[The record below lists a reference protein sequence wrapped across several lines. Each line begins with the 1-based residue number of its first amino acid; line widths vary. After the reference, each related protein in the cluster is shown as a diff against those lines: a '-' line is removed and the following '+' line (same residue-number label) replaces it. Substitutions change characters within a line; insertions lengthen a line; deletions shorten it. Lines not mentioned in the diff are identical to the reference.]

1 MGKPGKNTRKFAKK
15 HLKSVIQN
23 RRKYKPVKDA
33 LRRKKTATQN
43 IQSGTKEASAQDRR
57 NDVKDRFL
65 KMKSEKINENEMMED
80 DFMDDTSI
88 EDDISIED
96 TVSESDGLPSE
107 EENDFLDI
115 FRSEFVEDNSEEEDD
130 AGNALQGQN
139 KTLQSEI
146 DKHKKHLEILKQKDP
161 KFMKFLKE
169 HEKELLQ
176 FNHEYNTDSE
186 EDNENLKGGV
196 RKPGQLEECDS
207 KSLKPSSK
215 KFLTV
220 THVDAWFQ
228 EINEGQ
234 NIGALRC
241 LLQAY
246 RTACH
251 YGDGG
256 RYDSSSILTIVNSNA
271 FNTIMISV
279 LGEID
284 GVFRKLL
291 RMPLAGGKRES
302 ILEMKDTPR
311 WKDLEGL
318 IKSYFVNTLHVLS
331 QMTDNEMIS
340 FTLQRLRCSIIF
352 LAAFP
357 VYLRKILKAVLHFWG
372 SGGGPLSVVSFL
384 FIHDMILHLGSDCFD
399 SCLKSIYKVF
409 AVNCKLVNKANLQQI
424 EFLKN
429 CVVELYG
436 VDLSNA
442 YQHVFTFINQLGMVL
457 RHALTSNTKEAHKKA
472 YSWQYMN
479 CLELWV
485 TFLCAN
491 ANNVDFQ
498 PLSYPMAQIIIG
510 VARLV
515 PTAHYAPLRLR
526 CAKMLNT
533 LASARGIFI
542 PMASLLFDM
551 LECKELYRTPTGE
564 NDKAF
569 DFSTALKVP
578 KDILRTR
585 AFQDECV
592 YSVLH
597 HLAEHLAQWSYHV
610 AFPELAFTI
619 LVRLRRFHERTNND
633 RFRRQVKQLMDQV
646 ERNDAYVKKK
656 RDDVS
661 FSPKDRVAV
670 SSFLQDEKVSGMSPL
685 SKYYQSLQQKAEQK
699 KTSLQNSSVRVQ
711 EVKSMGLIKD
721 TAVSHE
727 GCDNNIREGQKVF
740 NKDLSPKK
748 SNGTAASKSK
758 KREKSQTLIIA
769 AKEDDIVE
777 PCGSS
782 SEENND
788 DLDHCKEEDAT
799 VHLSLE
805 RQESDNANRNKK
817 DKFPKATMPPAKFKI
832 SGKNRQ
838 SKNKHRLNLDKVNFT
853 STLPDQ

>member
-1 MGKPGKNTRKFAKK
+1 MGKPGKSTRKFAKK

-33 LRRKKTATQN
+33 LRRKKT
-43 IQSGTKEASAQDRR
+43 GTKEAPAQGTR
-57 NDVKDRFL
+57 NDAKERFL
-65 KMKSEKINENEMMED
+65 KMKSEKINENEIMED

-115 FRSEFVEDNSEEEDD
+115 FRSEIVEDNSEEEDD

-146 DKHKKHLEILKQKDP
+146 DKHKKQLERHKQKDP

-196 RKPGQLEECDS
+196 QKPGQLEESGS
-207 KSLKPSSK
+207 KSLKPSTK
-215 KFLTV
+215 KVLTAA
-220 THVDAWFQ
+220 HVDAWCQ
-228 EINEGQ
+228 EIKEGQ

-284 GVFRKLL
+284 AVFRKLL
-291 RMPLAGGKRES
+291 RLPLAGGKRES

-340 FTLQRLRCSIIF
+340 FTLQRLRCSTIF

-372 SGGGPLSVVSFL
+372 SGEGPLSVVSFL

-436 VDLSNA
+436 VDLLNA

-457 RHALTSNTKEAHKKA
+457 RRALTLNTKEAHKKA

-479 CLELWV
+479 CLELWIQ
-485 TFLCAN
+485 FLCAN

-498 PLSYPMAQIIIG
+498 PLSYPMAQIITG

-515 PTAHYAPLRLR
+515 PTACYAPLRLR
-526 CAKMLNT
+526 CTKMLNT
-533 LASARGIFI
+533 LASARGLFI
-542 PMASLLFDM
+542 PVASLLFDL

-564 NDKAF
+564 HGKAF

-578 KDILRTR
+578 KDFLRTH

-619 LVRLRRFHERTNND
+619 LVRLRRFHERTNID

-646 ERNDAYVKKK
+646 ELNDAYVKKK
-656 RDDVS
+656 REDVS

-670 SSFLQDEKVSGMSPL
+670 SSFLQAEKVSGMSPL
-685 SKYYQSLQQKAEQK
+685 SKYYLNLQQKAQQK
-699 KTSLQNSSVRVQ
+699 KTSLQNCSVFVE
-711 EVKSMGLIKD
+711 EVKSMSLIKD

-727 GCDNNIREGQKVF
+727 GCDNDIREGQKVF
-740 NKDLSPKK
+740 NKDLPPEK

-769 AKEDDIVE
+769 DKEDDIVE

-788 DLDHCKEEDAT
+788 DLDNCKEEDAT
-799 VHLSLE
+799 GQLSLE
-805 RQESDNANRNKK
+805 RQESENANRNKRA
-817 DKFPKATMPPAKFKI
+817 KFPKAAMPPAKFKM

-838 SKNKHRLNLDKVNFT
+838 SKNKHRLNMDKVNFT

>member
-1 MGKPGKNTRKFAKK
+1 MGKPGKNTRKFARN

-23 RRKYKPVKDA
+23 RRKYKPVRDA
-33 LRRKKTATQN
+33 LRRKKAATQN
-43 IQSGTKEASAQDRR
+43 TQSGTKEASARHTR
-57 NDVKDRFL
+57 KDAKERLL
-65 KMKSEKINENEMMED
+65 KTKSEKMNENEIMED

-88 EDDISIED
+88 EDDSPIED

-115 FRSEFVEDNSEEEDD
+115 FRNEFAEANSEEEND

-139 KTLQSEI
+139 KTLQLEI
-146 DKHKKHLEILKQKDP
+146 DKHKKQLEKLKRKDP
-161 KFMKFLKE
+161 KFLKFLKE

-186 EDNENLKGGV
+186 EDNGNLKEGV
-196 RKPGQLEECDS
+196 LKPGQLEESDN
-207 KSLKPSSK
+207 KSLNPSSK
-215 KFLTV
+215 KVLTAA
-220 THVDAWFQ
+220 HVDIWCQ
-228 EINEGQ
+228 EIKERQ

-241 LLQAY
+241 LLQAF

-256 RYDSSSILTIVNSNA
+256 RYDTSSILTIVNSNA

-291 RMPLAGGKRES
+291 RMPLLGGKREA
-302 ILEMKDTPR
+302 ILEIKDTPR

-357 VYLRKILKAVLHFWG
+357 VYLRKILKVVLHFWG

-384 FIHDMILHLGSDCFD
+384 FIQDMILHLGSDCFD

-409 AVNCKLVNKANLQQI
+409 AVNCKLVNTANLQQI

-457 RHALTSNTKEAHKKA
+457 RRALTSNTKEALEKA

-485 TFLCAN
+485 KFLCAN
-491 ANNVDFQ
+491 ASNVDFQ
-498 PLSYPMAQIIIG
+498 PLSYPMAQIVIG
-510 VARLV
+510 VTRLV
-515 PTAHYAPLRLR
+515 HAARYAPLRLR
-526 CAKMLNT
+526 CTKMLNT

-542 PMASLLFDM
+542 PVASLLFDM
-551 LECKELYRTPTGE
+551 LECKELGRTPTGGYGE
-564 NDKAF
+564 TF

-578 KDILRTR
+578 KVFLRTR
-585 AFQDECV
+585 AFQEECV

-597 HLAEHLAQWSYHV
+597 HLAEHLVQWSYHI
-610 AFPELAFTI
+610 AFPELAFNI
-619 LVRLRRFHERTNND
+619 LVRLRRFHERTNID

-646 ERNDAYVKKK
+646 ECNVAYVNKK
-656 RDDVS
+656 REDIS
-661 FSPKDRVAV
+661 FSPKDRAAV
-670 SSFLQDEKVSGMSPL
+670 SSFLQAEKVSGMSPL
-685 SKYYQSLQQKAEQK
+685 SKYYLSLQQKAEQK
-699 KTSLQNSSVRVQ
+699 KTSLQNSSVFVQ
-711 EVKSMGLIKD
+711 EVKSTSLINN

-727 GCDNNIREGQKVF
+727 DYGKDIREGQEVF
-740 NKDLSPKK
+740 NKNLSPEK
-748 SNGTAASKSK
+748 SNGDAASKSK
-758 KREKSQTLIIA
+758 KQKMSQTLTIA
-769 AKEDDIVE
+769 AFEEDDIVE
-777 PCGSS
+777 PHGSS

-788 DLDHCKEEDAT
+788 DLDNNKEQDAT
-799 VHLSLE
+799 GHLSIE
-805 RQESDNANRNKK
+805 KQESQNTNRNKK
-817 DKFPKATMPPAKFKI
+817 AKFPKAAMPLTKFKI

-838 SKNKHRLNLDKVNFT
+838 SKKKHIK
-853 STLPDQ
+853 SG